1 MVAEPPRFGWALY
14 EGHRVAYQV
23 VGDGPVV
30 VVMKPYPALVNVLAE
45 NGFRVV
51 EVHPLGFGRRSD
63 RPAGSDYPAGGIH
76 EQVRAVLDEE
86 NIGRFV
92 VWGFSQGGSMA
103 MCVAQGIPD
112 RVDAL
117 VAGACLLI
125 DEPSD
130 AWMARS
136 ERQGRVPVGPM
147 TFWRWFR
154 RFDWLEELGAMPFPR
169 LFYVGTEDTGR
180 VRALRRHR
188 DALVERGLEIMEF
201 EGLDHRMAENQLER
215 VVPDVLDWL
224 RQAARGL

>member
-1 MVAEPPRFGWALY
+1 MVAEPTRFRWALY
-14 EGHRVAYQV
+14 EGHRVAYRV

-30 VVMKPYPALVNVLAE
+30 VVMKAYPALVDVLAAH
-45 NGFRVV
+45 GFRVV
-51 EVHPLGFGRRSD
+51 EIQPLGFGRNSD
-63 RPAGSDYPAGGIH
+63 RPVEYPSGGIH
-76 EQVRAVLDEE
+76 EQVLAVLDEE
-86 NIGRFV
+86 GIDRFV

-103 MCVAQGIPD
+103 MGVAQGLPD

-130 AWMARS
+130 AWLARS

-154 RFDWLEELGAMPFPR
+154 RFDWLAELGAMPFPR
-169 LFYVGTEDTGR
+169 LYYVGTEDTTR
-180 VRALRRHR
+180 HRAMRRHR
-188 DALVERGLEIMEF
+188 DALVERGVEIMEF
-201 EGLDHRMAENQLER
+201 EGLDHRMAEEQLER

-224 RQAARGL
+224 AEQRVR